1 MGMLDE
7 ICAMADP
14 PRDEGGSFGQFFPLE
29 GPPLMLVTGVRSL
42 DRVAAGAHPKDQIDD
57 VPQWDIVVMGTV
69 EAAPADMQPDVF
81 PRNVAQCV
89 VEGVYPQ
96 CGVSAVLRNR

>member
-1 MGMLDE
+1 MLDE
-7 ICAMADP
+7 ICAMADH
-14 PRDEGGSFGQFFPLE
+14 PRDEGGSFAQFYLLE
-29 GPPLMLVTGVRSL
+29 HPPLMLVTGVRSL
-42 DRVAAGAHPKDQIDD
+42 DRVAAGAHPKAQIDD

-89 VEGVYPQ
+89 VERIDPQ
-96 CGVSAVLRNR
+96 RSVFP